1 MTVTVIYGGKSGE
14 HEISLVSAAAVTRNI
29 DSKNTVQL
37 IAITKD
43 GRWFLQ
49 PQSEFERIK
58 AESKASFKSDRFKCN
73 GLFFNCNL

>member
-1 MTVTVIYGGKSGE
+1 MIVTVIYGGKSGE
-14 HEISLVSAAAVTRNI
+14 HEISLTSAAAVSRNI
-29 DSKNTVQL
+29 DKKNTVQL

-58 AESKASFKSDRFKCN
+58 ADPELRKRLLPDDKDEEDN
-73 GLFFNCNL
+73 D